1 MTMADTIAVLNKGKI
16 EQMGAPVDLYEN
28 PRTAFVA
35 GFLGQTNLLS
45 VNVVARDADVVKVD
59 FHGHQ
64 LAMPARRMAATGI
77 SVEAGVRPEKIQMTE
92 IGQSPAGMNWIDGEI
107 IDVSFIGVSTQYVV
121 RALADAEE
129 ELTVFSQNSATELRR
144 VGEKVC
150 LYWHP
155 EHTFGLHE
163 GAWKEA
169 EAAEV
174 AS

>member
-16 EQMGAPVDLYEN
+16 EQLGAPVELYEN

-45 VNVVARDADVVKVD
+45 VNVVSRDDDVIKLD
-59 FHGHQ
+59 FHGVQ
-64 LAMPARRMAATGI
+64 LAMPASRMAATGTA
-77 SVEAGVRPEKIQMTE
+77 VEAGVRPEKIQMAD
-92 IGQSPAGMNWIDGEI
+92 IGQAPQGMNTIDGII
-107 IDVSFIGVSTQYVV
+107 IDASFIGVSTQYVV
-121 RALADAEE
+121 RSKLDAEE
-129 ELTVFSQNSATELRR
+129 DLAVFSQNSATDLRR
-144 VGEKVC
+144 VGEAVS